1 MAVHASLGR
10 RNPGKTR
17 GLDRSVA
24 VSAINPQRGHM
35 MLMAEW
41 RRLWPGDAGIGHVG
55 RALELNARP
64 KHACQSKYPRVNGS
78 ARDDVSAAMEN
89 LHRSEFFCTAGFVI
103 PPETNSVQVLAAWFL
118 KTGDYNSSQRF
129 EIYLSDSTLKKFYM
143 N

>member
-24 VSAINPQRGHM
+24 VPAINPQRRHM

-41 RRLWPGDAGIGHVG
+41 RRLWPGDAGIGYIG

-64 KHACQSKYPRVNGS
+64 QHACQGKYPRVNRS
-78 ARDDVSAAMEN
+78 ARDDVSVAMEN

-103 PPETNSVQVLAAWFL
+103 RPETNSLQVLEL
-118 KTGDYNSSQRF
+118 VF
-129 EIYLSDSTLKKFYM
+129 E
-143 N
+143 NW